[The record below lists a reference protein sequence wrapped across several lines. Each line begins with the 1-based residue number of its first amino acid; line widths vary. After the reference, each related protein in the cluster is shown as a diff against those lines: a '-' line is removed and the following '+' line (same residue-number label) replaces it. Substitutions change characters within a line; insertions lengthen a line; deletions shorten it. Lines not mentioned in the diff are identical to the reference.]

1 MRAAVYHGP
10 GDVRIESVPAPGAPG
25 PGELVLEVLRG
36 AICGTDSSEYAH
48 GPHLIPLHER
58 HPNSGH
64 VGPLVL
70 GHEFVGRVTAVGEG
84 VSDFAVGDRVVTGA
98 GVSCGDCDW
107 CLAGRTNLCAHYYT
121 LGLHTDGGLATAA
134 KTPASICV
142 AVPEDCTDDAAAM
155 AQPLAVALHG
165 LNRARVS
172 PAETVV
178 IIGVGGI
185 GALMVGGAGGRGLE
199 HVVAVDV
206 DEGRLATARAL
217 GAAHTV
223 DATREDPVQA
233 IRELTGG
240 SGAHA
245 VIEASGAPASPGQA
259 LQMVRRGG
267 RVVIVGLQSA
277 PVPLDLFDVAMREV
291 EITSA
296 LAHVCADDLPVALE
310 ILTRTDLADNILDR
324 VIPLD
329 RLVDDGLRVLAER
342 RAAGKILVDPTSKE
356 TDGG

>member
-10 GDVRIESVPAPGAPG
+10 GDVRIESVPEPGPPG
-25 PGELVLEVLRG
+25 PGEVVVEVLRG

-70 GHEFVGRVTAVGEG
+70 GHEFVGRVSAVGDG
-84 VSDFAVGDRVVTGA
+84 VADFSVGDRVVTGA
-98 GVSCGDCDW
+98 GVSCGDCEW
-107 CLAGRTNLCAHYYT
+107 CRAGRTNLCAHYYT
-121 LGLHTDGGLATAA
+121 LGLHIDGGLAAAA

-142 AVPEDCTDDAAAM
+142 AVPDECPDDAAAM

-165 LNRARVS
+165 LNRARVA
-172 PAETVV
+172 PDETVV

-185 GALMVGGAGGRGLE
+185 GALMVGGAAGRGLE

-206 DEGRLATARAL
+206 DEERLATARAL
-217 GAAHTV
+217 GAAQTI
-223 DATREDPVQA
+223 DASHQDPVQVVH
-233 IRELTGG
+233 ELTRGD
-240 SGAHA
+240 GAHA

-259 LQMVRRGG
+259 LRMVRRGG

-277 PVPLDLFDVAMREV
+277 PVPIDLFDVAMREIEV
-291 EITSA
+291 SSA
-296 LAHVCADDLPVALE
+296 LAHVCADDLPVALD
-310 ILTRTDLADNILDR
+310 ILTRTDLAEKILDR

-329 RLVDDGLRVLAER
+329 RLVDDGLSALAER
-342 RAAGKILVDPTSKE
+342 RAAGKILVDPRS
-356 TDGG
+356 